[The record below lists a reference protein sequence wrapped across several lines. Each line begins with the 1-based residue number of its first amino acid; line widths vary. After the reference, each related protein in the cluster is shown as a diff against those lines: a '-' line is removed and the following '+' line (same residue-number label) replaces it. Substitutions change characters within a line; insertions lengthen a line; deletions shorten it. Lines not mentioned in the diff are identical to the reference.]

1 MGFHFTTELEFRNL
15 GEILFCKHLFL
26 RFSLFRELNDAHA
39 LFNTTSQPYLK
50 NSLTQTLQIKHS
62 YLKPLNPTLAAK
74 AMNSCWVLSFPAG
87 VWVIIIKSIW
97 EVLFVELLIFGEI
110 GRIALMTIIFP
121 SCGVALWQFF
131 NSFRQC
137 SSSQSW
143 SIYYKINQLWYYL
156 SWIFFFFF
164 CAKHLI
170 LKDITVTQKQ
180 IQRNHP

>member
-39 LFNTTSQPYLK
+39 FFNTTSQPYLK

-74 AMNSCWVLSFPAG
+74 PMNSCWVLSFPAG

-137 SSSQSW
+137 SSPNHEVYTTKLTNYD
-143 SIYYKINQLWYYL
+143 IICLE
-156 SWIFFFFF
+156 FFFFLF